1 MEKKCA
7 SDIEE
12 LFGEDGPCGS
22 THPQNKAKNQKQQG
36 PNDVHGK
43 ARLKSVSNQAASK
56 FLQSRE
62 DIHLQMMDRE
72 DWMNTDCHCIKSTFE
87 AEPDTGCERTL
98 ECYLHTEV
106 LIPVENRK
114 AIWHQKMVKIED
126 RADFQAVT
134 RDDVTSVLVK
144 AILGIAVTQDAS
156 TYILHN
162 YIVLE
167 AGSNCLLL
175 AYGHVRNGGYRCLL
189 WGFSRNQV
197 SNETICY
204 KQLESL
210 CTKNMYDLTE
220 RDNPC
225 DYYDLYEQS
234 DEKEAQE
241 ALVD

>member
-1 MEKKCA
+1 MEVEDTCLLLSSGEGGTSYKCLLFGFDFDSINSTKCYKTMEKKCA

-114 AIWHQKMVKIED
+114 ACCN
-126 RADFQAVT
+126 T
-134 RDDVTSVLVK
+134 RRIDIYSP
-144 AILGIAVTQDAS
+144 Q
-156 TYILHN
+156 LHCF
-162 YIVLE
+162 
-167 AGSNCLLL
+167 GS
-175 AYGHVRNGGYRCLL
+175 R
-189 WGFSRNQV
+189 
-197 SNETICY
+197 
-204 KQLESL
+204 K
-210 CTKNMYDLTE
+210 
-220 RDNPC
+220 
-225 DYYDLYEQS
+225 
-234 DEKEAQE
+234 
-241 ALVD
+241 